1 MEINLIVIC
10 ATLIIITFF
19 VYMLFKDKNI
29 GGSVIYDTKTGK
41 LKLKKEGSN
50 QSTES
55 EDKKVSSSSKS
66 DCKCKLATL
75 KEFNIILI
83 KGGIITV
90 ENVVLM
96 IHRNNI
102 KELSQNDFN
111 KYVNDK
117 IEVIREYFNKEFA
130 KSTNKTI
137 RNITFQM
144 LVEEQYIYLRSLVRT
159 FFSGLYE
166 AHKEGLLDRDKQ
178 FEQDMVSTL
187 YLINEILE
195 YLNNSFYNYL
205 RERGD

>member
-1 MEINLIVIC
+1 
-10 ATLIIITFF
+10 
-19 VYMLFKDKNI
+19 MLFKDKNI

-50 QSTES
+50 QPTES
-55 EDKKVSSSSKS
+55 EDKKSVSNSNKS

-90 ENVVLM
+90 ENIVLM

-102 KELSQNDFN
+102 KELSLNDFN

-117 IEVIREYFNKEFA
+117 IEVIRGYFNKEFA
-130 KSTNKTI
+130 KSTNEVI

-144 LVEEQYIYLRSLVRT
+144 LIEEQYLYIRSIVRT
-159 FFSGLYE
+159 FCSGLYE
-166 AHKEGLLDRDKQ
+166 AHKEGLLDENKQ

>member
-1 MEINLIVIC
+1 
-10 ATLIIITFF
+10 
-19 VYMLFKDKNI
+19 MLFKDKNI

-55 EDKKVSSSSKS
+55 EDKKSVSSSNKS

-83 KGGIITV
+83 KGEIITV
-90 ENVVLM
+90 ENIVLM

-111 KYVNDK
+111 KYVNDN
-117 IEVIREYFNKEFA
+117 IEVIRGYFNKEFA
-130 KSTNKTI
+130 KSTNEVI

-144 LVEEQYIYLRSLVRT
+144 LIEEQYLYIRSIVRT

-166 AHKEGLLDRDKQ
+166 AHKEGLLDENKQ